1 MKNLCLQR
9 INKDLK
15 EIINSPLEGIG
26 IASLDNDP
34 KKYVVNMKIMS
45 GVYEGYC
52 LQLLLT
58 FSDNYPIKPP
68 KILIYPGQY
77 FDNIYHH
84 HIFRSD
90 LKDEK
95 DRHFNKF
102 CFDLLENDFL
112 STSSEKTGWNPSYTI
127 STLLLQVQ
135 TFLSKPDFPTGY
147 IPPKE
152 KIDELMKSMET
163 YEKSFIIKNE
173 NNEDII
179 KIHTWK
185 NPYPEMYIKNEKNV
199 LENKENLEKNKNLK
213 EIKEDLTC
221 FISRLNYIDDKSILL
236 GYPIKKPE
244 ENCLIPI
251 PEILSY
257 ECFIQESSKYNN
269 DNYHSNIPLIFNN
282 FLNLRENNN
291 INNNDNNN
299 NNNFVLIETDIRR
312 QLEQMNIFRRRRL
325 LNHFLNFELSNN
337 NSSNGLF
344 KSANN
349 EFYDTWLPIYINEEH
364 FEKNKT
370 TILNYFSILKFGN
383 SGIKQYD
390 FHPQYIFE
398 IMPKIL
404 AEMIKKMQKE
414 KISTSFLKCFFQNIL
429 MFKKLEKNYNDIF
442 IKYQKYFTKIKINK
456 LFKEN
461 KIINIKDEILELLIL
476 FYFSDNKIGE
486 NIKSKF
492 VKYINKLQNLFY
504 LNLFEKENY
513 IFVKSED
520 DFIKDLKKN
529 NVFYKIIDIIF
540 IDSDFLILN
549 PKSSLLCLSEIL
561 RNKIIEQMNTNF
573 RDLYTKLNDTIRQ
586 KIKRILLNEFNFSSY
601 FHLNSHYDNYYHF
614 QRKSESTFST
624 SSEFLDFIFIF
635 NSIREKVL
643 DKSFLNDLENNY
655 GIYLNSEVFIDKLN
669 KRENN
674 YENIDNVIKYF
685 FGNDNINSI
694 KNVLFSSTD
703 SSIILLSRVN
713 YSKYSIY
720 NYNYFGYKY
729 PFININRTENHKII
743 KISTKIKEIMDKD
756 EAISKMS
763 IKKLFKKKQK
773 IEIINNKISKIN
785 KRERINIKMSYNK
798 IYNKALQKYNFKR
811 YR

>member
-9 INKDLK
+9 ITKDLK
-15 EIINSPLEGIG
+15 EITNSPLEGIG
-26 IASLDNDP
+26 IASIDNDP

-52 LQLLLT
+52 IQLLLT
-58 FSDNYPIKPP
+58 FPDDYPIKPP

-163 YEKSFIIKNE
+163 YEKSFTIKNE

-185 NPYPEMYIKNEKNV
+185 NPYPEMYIKNDKDILENQ
-199 LENKENLEKNKNLK
+199 ENKEFNNLK

-221 FISRLNYIDDKSILL
+221 FISRLNYIDDKNILL
-236 GYPIKKPE
+236 GYPIKKIR
-244 ENCLIPI
+244 ENSLIPI

-269 DNYHSNIPLIFNN
+269 DNYHPNISGPFYPGI
-282 FLNLRENNN
+282 RV
-291 INNNDNNN
+291 NNN
-299 NNNFVLIETDIRR
+299 NVDNDFMLIQTIIRY
-312 QLEQMNIFRRRRL
+312 LDEPVV
-325 LNHFLNFELSNN
+325 HFDNSNN
-337 NSSNGLF
+337 YSNNGLY

-364 FEKNKT
+364 FKKNKT

-404 AEMIKKMQKE
+404 TQMIKKMQKE
-414 KISTSFLKCFFQNIL
+414 KISSSFLKCFFQNIL
-429 MFKKLEKNYNDIF
+429 MFKRLEKKYNDIF
-442 IKYQKYFTKIKINK
+442 IKYQKYFIEIKINK
-456 LFKEN
+456 FLKEN
-461 KIINIKDEILELLIL
+461 KLINIKDEILELLIL
-476 FYFSDNKIGE
+476 FYFSDNDIDDNKQQFRNYID
-486 NIKSKF
+486 KF
-492 VKYINKLQNLFY
+492 KNLFY

-513 IFVKSED
+513 IKFIDKNY
-520 DFIKDLKKN
+520 FIKALKRNDL
-529 NVFYKIIDIIF
+529 FDKIVDIIF
-540 IDSDFLILN
+540 IDSDFLILY
-549 PKSSLLCLSEIL
+549 PKKSLLCLSEIL
-561 RNKIIEQMNTNF
+561 RNKIIKQMSLNF
-573 RDLYTKLNDTIRQ
+573 RDLYIKLNETIKQ

-601 FHLNSHYDNYYHF
+601 FDINRYNYCFSDYS
-614 QRKSESTFST
+614 QEIKESTFS
-624 SSEFLDFIFIF
+624 SYSEFLDFFFII

-643 DKSFLNDLENNY
+643 DESFLNDLENNY
-655 GIYLNSEVFIDKLN
+655 GIYLNNEAFIAKLN
-669 KRENN
+669 KKKKKMKG
-674 YENIDNVIKYF
+674 IDEAIEYF
-685 FGNDNINSI
+685 FGDDHDINSI
-694 KNVLFSSTD
+694 KNVLFLGMD
-703 SSIILLSRVN
+703 YPISRR
-713 YSKYSIY
+713 
-720 NYNYFGYKY
+720 FGYYYGRYFKIFKYNDYFSTVKY
-729 PFININRTENHKII
+729 PFIEIDKTENQKIF
-743 KISTKIKEIMDKD
+743 KISETIKEIMDKD
-756 EAISKMS
+756 ENFSRMT
-763 IKKLFKKKQK
+763 IKKLLKIKKN
-773 IEIINNKISKIN
+773 IINDIKTKIIEK
-785 KRERINIKMSYNK
+785 ERINIKKSYDKN
-798 IYNKALQKYNFKR
+798 YNKALQRYNFKG

>member
-9 INKDLK
+9 ITKDLK
-15 EIINSPLEGIG
+15 EITNSPLEGIG
-26 IASLDNDP
+26 IASIDNDP

-52 LQLLLT
+52 IQLLLT
-58 FSDNYPIKPP
+58 FPDDYPIKPP

-95 DRHFNKF
+95 DKHFNKF

-135 TFLSKPDFPTGY
+135 AFLSKPDFPTGY

-163 YEKSFIIKNE
+163 YEKSFTIKNE

-185 NPYPEMYIKNEKNV
+185 NPYPEMYIKNDKDILENQ
-199 LENKENLEKNKNLK
+199 ENKEFNDLK

-221 FISRLNYIDDKSILL
+221 FISRLNYIDDKNILL
-236 GYPIKKPE
+236 GYPIKKIR
-244 ENCLIPI
+244 ENSLIPI

-269 DNYHSNIPLIFNN
+269 DNYHPNISGPFYPGI
-282 FLNLRENNN
+282 RV
-291 INNNDNNN
+291 NNN
-299 NNNFVLIETDIRR
+299 NVDNDFMLIQSIIRY
-312 QLEQMNIFRRRRL
+312 LDEPVV
-325 LNHFLNFELSNN
+325 HFDNSNN
-337 NSSNGLF
+337 YSNNGLY

-364 FEKNKT
+364 FKKNKT

-404 AEMIKKMQKE
+404 TQMIKKMQKE
-414 KISTSFLKCFFQNIL
+414 KISSSFLKCFFQNIL
-429 MFKKLEKNYNDIF
+429 MFKRLEKKYNDIF
-442 IKYQKYFTKIKINK
+442 IKYQKYFIEIKINK
-456 LFKEN
+456 FLKEN
-461 KIINIKDEILELLIL
+461 KLINIKDEILELLIL
-476 FYFSDNKIGE
+476 FYFSDNNIDD
-486 NIKSKF
+486 NIKQQF
-492 VKYINKLQNLFY
+492 RNYIDKLKNLIY
-504 LNLFEKENY
+504 LNLFDKENY
-513 IFVKSED
+513 IN
-520 DFIKDLKKN
+520 FIDENNFIEDLKRN
-529 NVFYKIIDIIF
+529 DLFYKIVDIIF
-540 IDSDFLILN
+540 IDSDFLILY
-549 PKSSLLCLSEIL
+549 PKKSLLCLSEIL
-561 RNKIIEQMNTNF
+561 RNKIIKQMSLNF
-573 RDLYTKLNDTIRQ
+573 RDLYIKLNEKIKQ

-601 FHLNSHYDNYYHF
+601 FDINRYNYCFSDYS
-614 QRKSESTFST
+614 QEIKESTFS
-624 SSEFLDFIFIF
+624 SYSEFLDFFFII

-643 DKSFLNDLENNY
+643 DECFLNDLENNY
-655 GIYLNSEVFIDKLN
+655 GIYLNNEAFIAKLN
-669 KRENN
+669 KKKKKMKG
-674 YENIDNVIKYF
+674 IDEAIEYF
-685 FGNDNINSI
+685 FGDDHDINSI
-694 KNVLFSSTD
+694 KNVLFLGMD
-703 SSIILLSRVN
+703 YPISRR
-713 YSKYSIY
+713 
-720 NYNYFGYKY
+720 FGYYYGRYFKIFKYNDYFSTVKY
-729 PFININRTENHKII
+729 PFIEIDKTENQKIF
-743 KISTKIKEIMDKD
+743 KISETIKEIMDKD
-756 EAISKMS
+756 ENFSRMT
-763 IKKLFKKKQK
+763 IKKLLKIKPKKY
-773 IEIINNKISKIN
+773 IINDKNTKIIE
-785 KRERINIKMSYNK
+785 RERINIKKSYDKN
-798 IYNKALQKYNFKR
+798 YNKALQRYNFKG

>member
-1 MKNLCLQR
+1 MKSLCLQR
-9 INKDLK
+9 ITKDLK
-15 EIINSPLEGIG
+15 EITNSPLEGIG
-26 IASLDNDP
+26 IASIDNDP

-52 LQLLLT
+52 IQLLLT
-58 FSDNYPIKPP
+58 FPDDYPIKPP

-84 HIFRSD
+84 HIFRSG

-163 YEKSFIIKNE
+163 YEKSFTIKNE
-173 NNEDII
+173 NNEDVI

-185 NPYPEMYIKNEKNV
+185 NPYPEMYIKNDKDILENQ
-199 LENKENLEKNKNLK
+199 ENKEFNDLK

-221 FISRLNYIDDKSILL
+221 FISRLNYIDDKNILL
-236 GYPIKKPE
+236 GYPIKKIR
-244 ENCLIPI
+244 ENSLIPI

-269 DNYHSNIPLIFNN
+269 DNYHPNISGPFYPGI
-282 FLNLRENNN
+282 RV
-291 INNNDNNN
+291 NNN
-299 NNNFVLIETDIRR
+299 NVDNDFMLIQSIIRY
-312 QLEQMNIFRRRRL
+312 LDEPVV
-325 LNHFLNFELSNN
+325 HFDNSNN
-337 NSSNGLF
+337 YSNNGLY

-364 FEKNKT
+364 FKKNKT

-404 AEMIKKMQKE
+404 TQMIKKMQKE
-414 KISTSFLKCFFQNIL
+414 KISSSFLKCFFQNIL
-429 MFKKLEKNYNDIF
+429 MFKRLEKKYNDIF
-442 IKYQKYFTKIKINK
+442 IKYQKYFIEIKINK
-456 LFKEN
+456 FLKEN
-461 KIINIKDEILELLIL
+461 KLINIKDEILELLIL
-476 FYFSDNKIGE
+476 FYFSDNNIDD
-486 NIKSKF
+486 NIKQQF
-492 VKYINKLQNLFY
+492 RNYIDKLKNLIY
-504 LNLFEKENY
+504 LNLFDKENY
-513 IFVKSED
+513 IN
-520 DFIKDLKKN
+520 FIDENYFIEDLKRN
-529 NVFYKIIDIIF
+529 DLFYKIVDIIF
-540 IDSDFLILN
+540 IDSDFLILY
-549 PKSSLLCLSEIL
+549 PKKSLLCLSEIL
-561 RNKIIEQMNTNF
+561 RNKIIKQMSLNF
-573 RDLYTKLNDTIRQ
+573 RDLYIKLNETIKQ

-601 FHLNSHYDNYYHF
+601 FDINRYNYCFSDYS
-614 QRKSESTFST
+614 QEIKESTFS
-624 SSEFLDFIFIF
+624 SYSEFLDFFFII

-643 DKSFLNDLENNY
+643 DECFLNDLENNY
-655 GIYLNSEVFIDKLN
+655 GIYLNNEAFIAKLN
-669 KRENN
+669 KKKKKMKG
-674 YENIDNVIKYF
+674 IDEAIEYF
-685 FGNDNINSI
+685 FGDDHDINSI
-694 KNVLFSSTD
+694 KNVLFLGIDYPITRRFGYYNGQYFRIFKYND
-703 SSIILLSRVN
+703 YSSIDI
-713 YSKYSIY
+713 
-720 NYNYFGYKY
+720 Y
-729 PFININRTENHKII
+729 PFIEIDKTENQKIF
-743 KISTKIKEIMDKD
+743 KISETIKEIMDKD
-756 EAISKMS
+756 ENFSRMT
-763 IKKLFKKKQK
+763 IKKLLKIKPKKY
-773 IEIINNKISKIN
+773 IINDKKTKIIE
-785 KRERINIKMSYNK
+785 RERINIKKSYDKN
-798 IYNKALQKYNFKR
+798 YNKALQRYNFKG